1 MQDSNPGIDAEKD
14 DTRTRLIGAQDKEA
28 TIRIDTP
35 VSDGQT
41 PSPEPTPSADE
52 PRRSKAWI
60 YVIIALVVIAAGAV
74 AAFLLLGNDDKGDD
88 KTLTEIE
95 SDEVPGV
102 NNEDMG
108 DFLNT
113 AMSAR
118 YDKGADEAV
127 AVDTVAMV
135 EAVPAVADSA
145 AVVW

>member
-1 MQDSNPGIDAEKD
+1 M
-14 DTRTRLIGAQDKEA
+14 
-28 TIRIDTP
+28 
-35 VSDGQT
+35 
-41 PSPEPTPSADE
+41 
-52 PRRSKAWI
+52 
-60 YVIIALVVIAAGAV
+60 IIALVVIAAGAV

-135 EAVPAVADSA
+135 EAVADSA

>member
-74 AAFLLLGNDDKGDD
+74 AAFLLLGNDDKGDSES
-88 KTLTEIE
+88 LSAIE
-95 SDEVPGV
+95 ADEVPGV
-102 NNEDMG
+102 NDADMG
-108 DFLNT
+108 DFLNV
-113 AMSAR
+113 AMGAR
-118 YDKGADEAV
+118 YDKGADDTEVV
-127 AVDTVAMV
+127 A
-135 EAVPAVADSA
+135 ADSA
-145 AVVW
+145 AEDIVAVDSVAAW